1 MTKKIPKLVQ
11 DDMWLQPY
19 ADVITHRIETA
30 RMKEKELTG
39 DRSLYE
45 FASGHLYFGLHKTS
59 EGWVMREWA
68 PNATFI
74 YLVGSFNNW
83 EEQKPYAFELVGDGV
98 WQLNLKDDELKHG
111 DLYALSMHW
120 AVDYG
125 KRVPAWANYVVQD
138 PETHIFNAQ
147 VWRPE
152 EVYQWKNNGFKGITD
167 PPLIYE
173 AHIGMSGE
181 EERVHT
187 YNEFREKMLP
197 RIKENGYNTVQL
209 MAIPEHPYYGSFGYH
224 VSSFFAPSSRF
235 GTPDDL
241 KRLIDEAHGMGLAV
255 IMDIVH
261 SHAVKNEAE
270 GLGKYD
276 GTRYQFFH
284 EGGKGEH
291 PAWDSYCFNYGKNE
305 VLHFL
310 LSNLKFWLEEF
321 RFDGFRFDGVTSM
334 LYFDHGLGKAFSGYD
349 DYFGQNVDLEA
360 ITYIALANKLI
371 KQIKSNSISI
381 AEDMSGMPGLAVPQE
396 MGGLGFDYR
405 MAMGVPD
412 YWIKLI
418 KEKKDDDWEVGDI
431 FYNLTSKRMDEKV
444 VSYAESHDQALVG
457 DKTIIF
463 RLIDKEMYFS
473 MRKDQPNLIVD
484 RGIALHKMIR
494 LITATTAGGA
504 YLNFMGN
511 EFGHPEWIDFPREGN
526 GWSYKHC
533 RRLWSIAED
542 PGLKYH
548 WLYDFDKE
556 MIRFISD
563 NKLLTIPPVD
573 FVMENKPDKVLAYH
587 RGLFLFVFNFNPT
600 QSFTDYGIP
609 LGPGKYQI
617 VLSTDSGHFGGHDRV
632 DQDIP
637 YYTLPSGGLSSQHY
651 LKLYLPART
660 ALVLKKID
668 FPKVK

>member
-1 MTKKIPKLVQ
+1 MTKKLPKLIQ
-11 DDMWLQPY
+11 DDMWLQPF
-19 ADVITHRIETA
+19 ADVIISRTEAA
-30 RMKEKELTG
+30 RKKEKELTG
-39 DRSLYE
+39 DRSLYD
-45 FASGHLYFGLHKTS
+45 FASGYLYFGLHKTDN
-59 EGWVMREWA
+59 GWVMREWA
-68 PNATFI
+68 PNATQI
-74 YLVGSFNNW
+74 YLIGSFNNW
-83 EEQKPYAFELVGDGV
+83 ETQKNYAFVSLENGV
-98 WQLNLKDDELKHG
+98 WELNLKEDELNHG

-125 KRVPAWANYVVQD
+125 KRIPAWANYVIQD

-147 VWRPE
+147 VWRPQNIYE
-152 EVYQWKNNGFKGITD
+152 WKNNNFNGLTE

-173 AHIGMSGE
+173 AHIGMAGE
-181 EERVHT
+181 EGRVHT
-187 YNEFREKMLP
+187 YNEFREHMLP
-197 RIKENGYNTVQL
+197 RIKANGYNTVQL

-241 KRLIDEAHGMGLAV
+241 KHLIDEAHGMGLAV

-261 SHAVKNEAE
+261 SHAVKNEVE

-284 EGGKGEH
+284 QGGKGEH

-310 LSNLKFWLEEF
+310 LSNIKFWLEEF

-334 LYFDHGLGKAFSGYD
+334 LYFDHGLEKAFTNYN
-349 DYFGQNVDLEA
+349 DYFNGNVDPEST
-360 ITYIALANKLI
+360 TYLTLANKLM
-371 KQIKSNSISI
+371 KQIKQHSISI
-381 AEDMSGMPGLAVPQE
+381 AEDVSGMPGLAVPLDY
-396 MGGLGFDYR
+396 GGMGFDYR

-431 FYNLTSKRMDEKV
+431 FYNLTSKRLDEKV
-444 VSYAESHDQALVG
+444 VNYAESHDQALVG

-463 RLIDKEMYFS
+463 RLIDKEMYYS
-473 MRKDQPNLIVD
+473 MRKDQPNLTVD

-526 GWSYKHC
+526 GWSYNHC
-533 RRLWSIAED
+533 RRIWSIAEN
-542 PGLKYH
+542 PELKYH

-556 MIRFISD
+556 MIRFISEH
-563 NKLLTIPPVD
+563 KLLTIPAVD
-573 FVMENKPDKVLAYH
+573 FVMENKPDQVLAYH

-609 LGPGKYQI
+609 LGPGKYQVI
-617 VLSTDSGHFGGHDRV
+617 LNTDSGRFGGHDRV
-632 DQDIP
+632 DEDIP
-637 YYTLPSGGLSSQHY
+637 YYTLPSGGLTSQHY

-660 ALVLKKID
+660 AMVLKKID

>member
-1 MTKKIPKLVQ
+1 MTKNIPKLIQ
-11 DDMWLQPY
+11 DDKWLQPFEG
-19 ADVITHRIETA
+19 AILKRIEAA
-30 RMKEKELTG
+30 REKEKELAG
-39 DRSLYE
+39 NGSLYE

-59 EGWVMREWA
+59 DGWVMREWA

-74 YLVGSFNNW
+74 FLVGTFNNW
-83 EEQKPYAFELVGDGV
+83 EEQKPYAFQSLENGV
-98 WQLNLKDDELKHG
+98 WELRLKEDALHHG
-111 DLYALSMHW
+111 DLYALSVHW
-120 AVDYG
+120 AIDFG

-138 PETHIFNAQ
+138 SESKIFNAQ
-147 VWRPE
+147 VWRPAE
-152 EVYQWKNNGFKGITD
+152 PYRWENSNFKGTGE

-173 AHIGMSGE
+173 AHIGMAGE

-187 YNEFREKMLP
+187 YNEFRENMLP
-197 RIKENGYNTVQL
+197 RIKANGYNTVQL

-261 SHAVKNEAE
+261 SHAVKNEVE

-284 EGGKGEH
+284 DGERSEH

-310 LSNLKFWLEEF
+310 LSNIKFWLEEF

-334 LYFDHGLGKAFSGYD
+334 LYFDHGLNKAFTSYD
-349 DYFGQNVDLEA
+349 DYFGDNVDLEA
-360 ITYIALANKLI
+360 TTFCSLANKLMKKI
-371 KQIKSNSISI
+371 NPHSLSI
-381 AEDMSGMPGLAVPQE
+381 AEDMSGMPGLAVPE
-396 MGGLGFDYR
+396 KKGGLGFDYR

-431 FYNLTSKRMDEKV
+431 FHHLTSKRMDEKV

-457 DKTIIF
+457 DKTILF
-463 RLIDKEMYFS
+463 RLIDKEMYYS

-533 RRLWSIAED
+533 RRIWSIAEN
-542 PGLKYH
+542 PELKFH

-556 MIRFISD
+556 MIQLISKH
-563 NKLLTIPPVD
+563 KLLTVPSVD

-587 RGLFLFVFNFNPT
+587 RGLFLFVFNFHPT
-600 QSFTDYGIP
+600 QSFTGYGIP
-609 LGPGKYQI
+609 LGPGKYQ
-617 VLSTDSGHFGGHDRV
+617 VMLSTDSGRFGGHDRV
-632 DQDIP
+632 DEDIP
-637 YYTLPSGGLSSQHY
+637 YYTLPSGGLTSQHF

-660 ALVLKKID
+660 ALVLKKVD
-668 FPKVK
+668 FRKVK